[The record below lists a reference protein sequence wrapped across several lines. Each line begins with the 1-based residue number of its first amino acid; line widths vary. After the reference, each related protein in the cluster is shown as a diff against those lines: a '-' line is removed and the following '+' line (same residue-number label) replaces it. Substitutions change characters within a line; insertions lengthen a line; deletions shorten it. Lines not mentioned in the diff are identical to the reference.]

1 MRCRARAVMWWVLA
15 IGAALADDVTV
26 AVARLPLP
34 AGKTLEWD
42 DLSTVRLPPELVPPT
57 AVVLGTDL
65 VGKTLAFPVAQ
76 QAPFVAQRLVGVEV
90 PVVEAVATTEAVAT
104 VSLSRELG
112 VAAAIVQAGDEVGFV
127 RPGRSACVVAWAQVV
142 SRGSPVSLSAPA
154 PQAAALERERD
165 AVLILPGPSAS
176 KPALPLCTG
185 SQP

>member
-1 MRCRARAVMWWVLA
+1 MWWVLA

-90 PVVEAVATTEAVAT
+90 PVVEQAAAEQVAT
-104 VSLSRELG
+104 VALSRELG

-165 AVLILPGPSAS
+165 AVLLLPGPSAS